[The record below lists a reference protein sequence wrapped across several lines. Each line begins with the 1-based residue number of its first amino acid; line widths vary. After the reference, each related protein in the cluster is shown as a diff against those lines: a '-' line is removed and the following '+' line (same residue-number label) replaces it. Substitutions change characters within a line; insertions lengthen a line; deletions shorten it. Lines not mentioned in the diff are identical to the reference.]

1 MRVVSALSMHIKLVK
16 FGPGACRPL
25 RVRVGTEGRRQT
37 SGAAEVD
44 ASRQRL
50 PPRFDPPLDPFMHYT
65 VHGLSICCAAPALVQ
80 SVQSIGLAAVMSCH
94 RRSARVYS
102 VCLRYRDSGK
112 NNVAS
117 IYLRRLCFAQN
128 MNKSTHTHTRPRIPV
143 DFGARAGGSGSQF
156 YRPGRPRPALS
167 LRAPQPC
174 SWEMEA
180 SNRPRPKHWTNE
192 MVPFFFAFHSC
203 SFILSF
209 SFFLLVLR
217 AYLRSSR
224 ARILYDVMHRQGNP
238 CCGFA
243 PWSWWKIWL

>member
-156 YRPGRPRPALS
+156 YRPGRPRPTTLPPCAAAVQLGNGSKQPAEAQALDK
-167 LRAPQPC
+167 R
-174 SWEMEA
+174 
-180 SNRPRPKHWTNE
+180 NG
-192 MVPFFFAFHSC
+192 
-203 SFILSF
+203 SFLLCF
-209 SFFLLVLR
+209 SFLFFHPFLLIF
-217 AYLRSSR
+217 SSCPPG
-224 ARILYDVMHRQGNP
+224 VP
-238 CCGFA
+238 
-243 PWSWWKIWL
+243 S